1 MVIRDGNLH
10 CYMKNNQSQKTIS
23 KCIFDLQTA
32 YQSFTFVQYL
42 KKKISIIKEP
52 QGNKPLGAVKVST

>member
-10 CYMKNNQSQKTIS
+10 CYMKNNQSQKMII
-23 KCIFDLQTA
+23 KYFFDLQTA

-42 KKKISIIKEP
+42 KKKVSIIKEP
-52 QGNKPLGAVKVST
+52 KGNKPLAAVKVST